1 MKPDRDTP
9 MPPVSAVIITYNESA
24 NLRRTVSQ
32 LYWCSEIIIVDSFST
47 DGTDLIAREE
57 NCKLIQRAFH
67 GFGDQKRYAVSQ
79 CKHEWILCLDAD
91 EVLTNE
97 LITEI
102 GRELRSP
109 EEKHALS
116 FPSSLVFRKQR
127 FRFGRESNR
136 QVIKMFNR
144 RFGEVNND
152 RIHEKI
158 EVRGT
163 IIRLKNPVLHFS
175 YRDITQYFTK
185 FDLYTEW
192 CAENYFKSGKR
203 KSKSIVII
211 SIPYYFFKYYLADR
225 NMLNG
230 LNGFYWSVLMSFYHF
245 VKYLKL
251 EDMHQSETSLL
262 SRRSKAFRKVIPV
275 FRETSIFSGNAGIL

>member
-1 MKPDRDTP
+1 
-9 MPPVSAVIITYNESA
+9 
-24 NLRRTVSQ
+24 
-32 LYWCSEIIIVDSFST
+32 
-47 DGTDLIAREE
+47 
-57 NCKLIQRAFH
+57 
-67 GFGDQKRYAVSQ
+67 
-79 CKHEWILCLDAD
+79 
-91 EVLTNE
+91 
-97 LITEI
+97 
-102 GRELRSP
+102 
-109 EEKHALS
+109 
-116 FPSSLVFRKQR
+116 
-127 FRFGRESNR
+127 
-136 QVIKMFNR
+136 MFNR

-203 KSKSIVII
+203 KSKSIIII

-251 EDMHQSETSLL
+251 EDMHQSEISLL